1 MVCFCSRSDTD
12 NISSGEDYGV
22 ADLCV
27 DRCFFK
33 GNCSQGAERINRTD
47 SIFGHVFTLFLKDLL
62 GIYICV

>member
-1 MVCFCSRSDTD
+1 MVCFCSRSD
-12 NISSGEDYGV
+12 NISSEEDYGV